1 MYFGK
6 YAEMYFDEKRKDEES
21 GIVRRSRK
29 TDSYFRLLN
38 NKFTLEDLE
47 KAANV
52 SKKTAYNIVSRWIG
66 ERKLSPLSK
75 NRGYY
80 VKER

>member
-29 TDSYFRLLN
+29 TDSYFALLKE
-38 NKFTLEDLE
+38 KFNIEDVQ
-47 KAANV
+47 KVANV
-52 SKKTAYNIVSRWIG
+52 TRKTAFNIVCRWMA
-66 ERKLSPLSK
+66 ERRVSPKSK
-75 NRGYY
+75 YRGYY
-80 VKER
+80 VKAG